1 MENET
6 EDKEDGEIYFPNLHD
21 RMPKNTV
28 YIHTTRSQ
36 LILPVDWSEDARRG
50 SQVYTK

>member
-21 RMPKNTV
+21 RMTKN
-28 YIHTTRSQ
+28 YCIHTYDKDSANTAS
-36 LILPVDWSEDARRG
+36 
-50 SQVYTK
+50 